1 MKKAIVTGATSFIG
15 AHLIKKLVEEGWK
28 VYAVVRKKNT
38 KEKLLPDSKQIV
50 IIRLNMEEYGRLEEK
65 IKEPCDVYVSLAW
78 DGTRGKER
86 LDAKKQEE
94 NYKYSME
101 ALKAVKNIGC
111 KLVISAGS
119 QAEYGLMQNKIN
131 EDAVCRPNTE
141 YGIWKLNYY
150 KDGMDYAKQHDM
162 AFKEPR
168 FFSLYGE
175 DDDERTMILSILTNM
190 IKNMPCKMTQCVQL
204 WDFLYIDDA
213 IDGIIRLIN
222 IPCEDGVYNFGSG
235 DIRPLKEFVM
245 EMYQI
250 ADSKSQLL
258 FGAISYP
265 DTGMVNVCPD
275 ISKLQTQTGWK
286 AATSFADGI
295 QKIINY
301 RW

>member
-15 AHLIKKLVEEGWK
+15 THLIKKLVEEGWK
-28 VYAVVRKKNT
+28 VYAVVRKKST

-50 IIRLNMEEYGRLEEK
+50 IIRSNMEEYGRLDEK

-86 LDAKKQEE
+86 LDAKKQEK
-94 NYKYSME
+94 NYKYSMD

-150 KDGMDYAKQHDM
+150 KDGMDYAKQHNM
-162 AFKEPR
+162 SFKEPR

-222 IPCEDGVYNFGSG
+222 IPCEDGAYNFGSG

-245 EMYQI
+245 EMYKI

-275 ISKLQTQTGWK
+275 ISKLQTQTKWK